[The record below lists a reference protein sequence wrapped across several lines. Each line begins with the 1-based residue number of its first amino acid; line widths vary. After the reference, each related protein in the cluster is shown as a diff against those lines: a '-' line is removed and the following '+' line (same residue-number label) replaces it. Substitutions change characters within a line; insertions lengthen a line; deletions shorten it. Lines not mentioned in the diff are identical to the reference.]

1 MRDSGNFLQGLG
13 GGGWRKG
20 GGGGFWVILLKKYS
34 YIKKRVF
41 KCNKI

>member
-13 GGGWRKG
+13 GGGVG
-20 GGGGFWVILLKKYS
+20 GGGWGFRVSFLQKYS